1 MGRGGGS
8 RGGEGLR
15 KPRIGHG
22 APEGCGFGE
31 RRRVVYGFMVGR
43 DDESEF
49 LDLACR
55 CFS

>member
-1 MGRGGGS
+1 VGRGGGS